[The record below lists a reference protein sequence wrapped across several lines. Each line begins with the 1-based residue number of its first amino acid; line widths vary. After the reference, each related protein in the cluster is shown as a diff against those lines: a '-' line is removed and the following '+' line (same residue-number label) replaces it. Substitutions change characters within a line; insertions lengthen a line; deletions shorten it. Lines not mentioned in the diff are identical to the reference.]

1 MKAHLICK
9 EQIIRR
15 LYAKPFV
22 LIRCCLTH
30 HMVLISGIN
39 LQASAVSSHGIYSQS
54 GVDAH
59 LGAWHPRKIMPMT
72 LPSGVVDW
80 ATFLIFGA
88 ALVGG
93 ALQAGLSVVKLC
105 LMALSA

>member
-1 MKAHLICK
+1 MKALLIYQ

-15 LYAKPFV
+15 VYAKPFV

-39 LQASAVSSHGIYSQS
+39 LQASGVGSHGLYSLS

-59 LGAWHPRKIMPMT
+59 LDAWHPSQIMVT
-72 LPSGVVDW
+72 TVPSGVVDW
-80 ATFLIFGA
+80 ATFLISWNSA
-88 ALVGG
+88 CGG
-93 ALQAGLSVVKLC
+93 RTSGWS
-105 LMALSA
+105 

>member
-1 MKAHLICK
+1 MNAHLID
-9 EQIIRR
+9 EGQIIKR

-22 LIRCCLTH
+22 LIRRCLTH

-39 LQASAVSSHGIYSQS
+39 LHASGVGGNGLYSQS

-59 LGAWHPRKIMPMT
+59 LDAWHPSQIMPTT

-80 ATFLIFGA
+80 ATFLISWSGA
-88 ALVGG
+88 CGG
-93 ALQAGLSVVKLC
+93 TSGWS
-105 LMALSA
+105 